1 MLDEPFNG
9 KQDFLLLLF
18 CFSVVGNVLVKHLPI
33 DLCCTK
39 LKNLGE
45 KLKNNFQEVGTHAI
59 CPFLTL
65 LDFGASL
72 SVVMLL
78 CWSQL
83 PLAIVLFTKSPLT
96 PATGPTGTGLS

>member
-1 MLDEPFNG
+1 MLYEPFNG

-18 CFSVVGNVLVKHLPI
+18 CFSMVGNVLVKHLPI

-39 LKNLGE
+39 LKIKNLGE
-45 KLKNNFQEVGTHAI
+45 KFKNNFQEVGTHAI

-72 SVVMLL
+72 SLVMLL

-83 PLAIVLFTKSPLT
+83 PLAIVLFTK
-96 PATGPTGTGLS
+96 